1 MAVLQWRCLFYPAI
15 TRDNSKLILNPK
27 LHFTAINRGATMA
40 VLQSRCLFYPAI
52 TRDNPTLTLTLT
64 LTLKLP
70 LFPQKTIFKKKSYFR
85 FVNQTQSEKLLWYV
99 LYTAPRAEKKVQIEL
114 QKKGFKTFLPVQRTL
129 KQWSDRKKW
138 IEEPLFKSYIFIET
152 ELEKNYYDILNTNG
166 IVKFINF
173 EKKPVVVN
181 YREIETIQLLL
192 GYTDGIEATD
202 EVFEIGQKVDVIA
215 GPLLGLNGLL
225 VQKNGSHQFLMELE
239 TIHQKILIN
248 IPSNFLRIVT
258 E

>member
-1 MAVLQWRCLFYPAI
+1 M
-15 TRDNSKLILNPK
+15 
-27 LHFTAINRGATMA
+27 
-40 VLQSRCLFYPAI
+40 
-52 TRDNPTLTLTLT
+52 
-64 LTLKLP
+64 
-70 LFPQKTIFKKKSYFR
+70 
-85 FVNQTQSEKLLWYV
+85 NQTQSEKLLWYV

-239 TIHQKILIN
+239 TVHQKILIN

>member
-1 MAVLQWRCLFYPAI
+1 MLQWRCLFY
-15 TRDNSKLILNPK
+15 L
-27 LHFTAINRGATMA
+27 
-40 VLQSRCLFYPAI
+40 AI
-52 TRDNPTLTLTLT
+52 TRDNPTLTLYFTAINRGATIAVFVLPGDNSRQSKLT

-70 LFPQKTIFKKKSYFR
+70 PCSLPKTIFKKKSYFR
-85 FVNQTQSEKLLWYV
+85 LVNQTQSEKLLWYV

-192 GYTDGIEATD
+192 GYTEGIEATD